1 MRKPDAF
8 ALGWLA
14 CALACPAIPAET
26 AFGVPNRFRDEVLQ
40 FRTIEAERVIVMENG
55 GFWPTIALLQN
66 GELVVIARTGAPH
79 GVTRGGSRL
88 ALTRSSDGGRTWS
101 EPIAVASS
109 RPTQDLR
116 DGWLS
121 QLKDGTLVLGFHVYD
136 FDAQGRADN
145 DNVNVYLTQSRDL
158 GRTWTVASKIDLSPH
173 TWGNTHSRIVE
184 LPSGTLLIHIAT
196 AYSHN
201 PGRADIFRPPG
212 DREFQSQVFRSKD
225 GGKTWGDRSLI
236 SNGDETGLLRLSSG
250 KLLAP
255 VRGEFRVYIHEM
267 GDEGRTW
274 RNLGE
279 VTEPGEKPGSL
290 LQLKDGRVLFS
301 YGDRRLPF
309 YGVQA
314 MISRDEGKTWD
325 RQNRFQLVWDAPTSD
340 CGYPTS
346 VQLPDGRI
354 FTVYYQVDDLK
365 NSPASAKARAVIWTV
380 PP

>member
-1 MRKPDAF
+1 MVVAWL
-8 ALGWLA
+8 ALGLA
-14 CALACPAIPAET
+14 YPQAFPAET
-26 AFGVPNRFRDEVLQ
+26 AFGVPNRFHDEVLQ
-40 FRTIEAERVIVMENG
+40 FRTLEAERVIVMENG

-66 GELVVIARTGAPH
+66 GELAVIARTGAPH
-79 GVTRGGSRL
+79 GVTRGGSQL
-88 ALTRSSDGGRTWS
+88 ALTRSGDGGRTWS
-101 EPIAVASS
+101 EPVGVAAS
-109 RPTQDLR
+109 RPNQDLR

-121 QLKDGTLVLGFHVYD
+121 QLKDGTLVLGFHIYE

-145 DNVNVYLTQSRDL
+145 QNVNVYLTQSKDL
-158 GRTWTVASKIDLSPH
+158 GRTWTVPSKIDISPH

-184 LPSGTLLIHIAT
+184 LPSGTLLIHVAT

-201 PGRADIFRPPG
+201 PGRADIFRSPG
-212 DREFQSQVFRSKD
+212 DREFQSHVFRSKD

-236 SNGDETGLLRLSSG
+236 SNGDETGLLLLSSG
-250 KLLAP
+250 KLLAA
-255 VRGEFRVYIHEM
+255 VRGEHGVSIHESV
-267 GDEGRTW
+267 DEGRTW
-274 RNLGE
+274 WNFGTA
-279 VTEPGEKPGSL
+279 TESGEKPGSL

-325 RQNRFQLVWDAPTSD
+325 RQNRFQLVWDAPTTD

-365 NSPASAKARAVIWTV
+365 NSPATAKARAVVWTV
-380 PP
+380 PS